1 MIKKCILISCLIT
14 LCQTLM
20 FQESLQ
26 AQSIPTPKSYFG
38 FELGA
43 DGKLASWKSIVGY
56 YRKLDSASDR
66 ILVKELGQS
75 TLGNPFILIIIT
87 APGVPLVFQYRTTI
101 RSWADRSILR
111 VLESTPTGSVV
122 MSRYIIFSR
131 LKNCSPGRLAWLS
144 PTKAVPT
151 A

>member
-20 FQESLQ
+20 FHESLQ
-26 AQSIPTPKSYFG
+26 AQSIPAPKSYFG

-66 ILVKELGQS
+66 IYFAGEYY
-75 TLGNPFILIIIT
+75 TLGSPF
-87 APGVPLVFQYRTTI
+87 
-101 RSWADRSILR
+101 
-111 VLESTPTGSVV
+111 
-122 MSRYIIFSR
+122 
-131 LKNCSPGRLAWLS
+131 
-144 PTKAVPT
+144 
-151 A
+151 